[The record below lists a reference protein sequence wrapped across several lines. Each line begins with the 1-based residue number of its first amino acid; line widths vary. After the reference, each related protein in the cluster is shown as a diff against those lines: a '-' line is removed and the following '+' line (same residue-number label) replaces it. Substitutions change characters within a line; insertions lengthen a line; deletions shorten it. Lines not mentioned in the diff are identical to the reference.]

1 MADTL
6 SAFSD
11 QLAGVVESAGASIV
25 TVTGRR
31 GRGATGVVWGDG
43 LVLTSSHVLEADENV
58 SIKHGDTSYPAT
70 VAGRD
75 AATDIALLKVDGLK
89 AKAASR
95 AAGVR
100 VGELVLAIGRPG
112 DLRATMGMVG
122 SIASGQRGWRGGGL
136 DGLVLTDAQLYEG
149 FSGGPLVNAS
159 GEVVAINSW
168 YYGQGTTKSLPVAV
182 ADRVAQSL
190 ASDGRVK
197 QPYLGIGSQPV
208 YLPEELRGKVGQD
221 AGVMVI
227 SVEPGS
233 PAADAGVL
241 QGDTLVGIDGT
252 EVTGMRSLFGA
263 LRGVS
268 VGSKAKLK
276 LVRAGEVKEVE
287 VTVGERGD
295 D

>member
-6 SAFSD
+6 SGFSEE
-11 QLAGVVESAGASIV
+11 LAGIVETVGRSTV

-43 LVLTSSHVLEADENV
+43 VVLTSNHVLEADENV
-58 SIKHGDTSYPAT
+58 GVSDGDKTYVAA

-75 AATDIALLKVDGLK
+75 ATTDIAVLKVEGLA

-95 AAGVR
+95 GGDLK
-100 VGELVLAIGRPG
+100 VGELVLAIGRPS
-112 DLRATMGMVG
+112 DLRATLGVVG
-122 SIASGQRGWRGGGL
+122 SLASGQRGWRGGGL
-136 DGLVLTDAQLYEG
+136 DGLVLIDAQLYQG
-149 FSGGPLVNAS
+149 FSGGPLVNAR

-190 ASDGRVK
+190 VADGRVK

-208 YLPEELRGKVGQD
+208 YLPDELREKVGQD
-221 AGVMVI
+221 SGIMVI

-233 PAADAGVL
+233 PAAQAGVL
-241 QGDTLVGIDGT
+241 QGDTLVGIDGAAI
-252 EVTGMRSLFGA
+252 TGMRSLFA
-263 LRGVS
+263 TLRNAK
-268 VGSKAKLK
+268 VGSTITLK
-276 LVRAGEVKEVE
+276 LVRAGDVKEVK
-287 VTVGERGD
+287 VNVGEREDG
-295 D
+295 